1 MPKPV
6 NVRVTTIDAELEFA
20 IQPNTTGKQLFDQV
34 VKTIGLREIWF
45 FGLQYTDSKGYQ
57 TWLKLN
63 KKVLSQDVKKESP
76 LQFKFRAKFYPEDVA
91 EEIIQ
96 DITLRLFYLQ
106 VKNAILSDEIYCPP
120 ETSVLLASY
129 AVQAKYGDFQKD
141 LHAPGFLAN
150 DRLLPERV
158 MQQHKLSREEWE
170 ERITNW
176 YGEHR
181 GMLREDAM
189 MEYLKIAQDLEMY
202 GVNYFEIKNKKGT
215 ELWLG
220 VDALGLNIYEK
231 DDRLT
236 PKIGFPWS
244 EIRNISFNDRKF
256 VIKPIDKKAPDF
268 VFFAPRLRINK
279 RILTL
284 CMGNHELY
292 MRRRKPD
299 TIEVQQMKAQNKEE
313 KLAKQQEREKLQR
326 EIAAREKA
334 EKMQAEYEER
344 FRSMQQEMERRQGE
358 LSTAQETIRKL
369 EEQLRETQVAKE
381 ELVQQQQE
389 LHEMMIRLE
398 ESKNLEAEERARLE
412 DEINSK
418 RTEVEEIVS
427 EVQRKEEEN
436 RQLQQEMEEARRR
449 QDEASQALIAASTTP
464 KHHHLQVAQYW
475 KHFPQ
480 ISQSGQKGFRTSKV
494 LLEEMDGA
502 SDDDE
507 DDEKMT
513 NGDTSRDLMSYD
525 DDVNDPVNER
535 ITLAEKNERLQ
546 SQLRSLKEDLANT
559 RDDQAETTMDKI
571 HKENVKQGRDK
582 YKTLREVRKGNTK
595 RRVDQFENM

>member
-1 MPKPV
+1 MPKAV

-45 FGLQYTDSKGYQ
+45 FGLQYTDSKNYQ

-91 EEIIQ
+91 DELIQ

-106 VKNAILSDEIYCPP
+106 VKNAILTDEIYCPP

-129 AVQAKYGDFQKD
+129 AVQAKYGDYQKD
-141 LHAPGFLAN
+141 VHSPGFLAN

-158 MQQHKLSREEWE
+158 MQQHRLSREEWE

-176 YGEHR
+176 YMEHR

-231 DDRLT
+231 EDRLT

-256 VIKPIDKKAPDF
+256 VIKPIDTKAPNF

-334 EKMQAEYEER
+334 EKIQAEYEER
-344 FRSMQQEMERRQGE
+344 LKSMQADMEKRQSSLIE
-358 LSTAQETIRKL
+358 AQEKIRKL
-369 EEQLRETQVAKE
+369 EELLRDTQAAKDELEKGREELQEMMERLRE
-381 ELVQQQQE
+381 
-389 LHEMMIRLE
+389 
-398 ESKNLEAEERARLE
+398 SKDMEAEERQRLE
-412 DEINSK
+412 DEI
-418 RTEVEEIVS
+418 RTKHEEVTEIQQAVMTKEQENMLLQS
-427 EVQRKEEEN
+427 EMAEARKKH
-436 RQLQQEMEEARRR
+436 EEAT
-449 QDEASQALIAASTTP
+449 QALIEATTTP
-464 KHHHLQVAQYW
+464 RHHHVQ
-475 KHFPQ
+475 
-480 ISQSGQKGFRTSKV
+480 
-494 LLEEMDGA
+494 EN
-502 SDDDE
+502 DDDE
-507 DDEKMT
+507 DDEPNM
-513 NGDTSRDLMSYD
+513 NGDNSTDLRDNED
-525 DDVNDPVNER
+525 EIHDPVDDR
-535 ITLAEKNERLQ
+535 LTLAERNERLQ
-546 SQLRSLKEDLANT
+546 NQLRSLKDELSHT
-559 RDDQAETTMDKI
+559 TVESGETTMDRI

>member
-45 FGLQYTDSKGYQ
+45 FGLQYTDSKGYS

-91 EEIIQ
+91 DEIIQ

-106 VKNAILSDEIYCPP
+106 VKNAILSDDIYCPP

-129 AVQAKYGDFQKD
+129 AVQAKYGDYQKD
-141 LHAPGFLAN
+141 VHTPGFLSS
-150 DRLLPERV
+150 DRLLPDRV
-158 MQQHKLSREEWE
+158 MQQHKLSRDEWE
-170 ERITNW
+170 DRISTW
-176 YGEHR
+176 YTEHR

-202 GVNYFEIKNKKGT
+202 GVNYFDIKNKKGT

-231 DDRLT
+231 EDRLT

-256 VIKPIDKKAPDF
+256 VIKPIDTKAPNF

-334 EKMQAEYEER
+334 ERIQSEYEDRLKKMQAD
-344 FRSMQQEMERRQGE
+344 MELRQKA
-358 LSTAQETIRKL
+358 LLDAQSTIKL
-369 EEQLRETQVAKE
+369 LEDQLKETQAAKE
-381 ELVQQQQE
+381 ELEARQQE
-389 LHEMMIRLE
+389 LHEMMQRLE
-398 ESKNLEAEERARLE
+398 ESKNMEAEERARLE
-412 DEINSK
+412 DEIRMKQEEVSTIYQQVRTKEDENSALQSEMENARQK
-418 RTEVEEIVS
+418 HEEATRALVAATTTPGHHH
-427 EVQRKEEEN
+427 VRDHDEEEDDN
-436 RQLQQEMEEARRR
+436 
-449 QDEASQALIAASTTP
+449 
-464 KHHHLQVAQYW
+464 HLQ
-475 KHFPQ
+475 
-480 ISQSGQKGFRTSKV
+480 
-494 LLEEMDGA
+494 
-502 SDDDE
+502 
-507 DDEKMT
+507 
-513 NGDTSRDLMSYD
+513 NGDTSRDLRMDSD
-525 DDVNDPVNER
+525 EIVDPVDER
-535 ITLAEKNERLQ
+535 QTLAERNLRLQ
-546 SQLRSLKEDLANT
+546 DQLRSLKEDLSHI
-559 RDDQAETTMDKI
+559 RDDTGETTMDRI

>member
-91 EEIIQ
+91 EELIQ

-129 AVQAKYGDFQKD
+129 AVQAKYGDFQKE
-141 LHAPGFLAN
+141 LHLTGFLAN

-158 MQQHKLSREEWE
+158 MQQHKLSREDWE

-202 GVNYFEIKNKKGT
+202 GVNYFDIKNKKGT

-344 FRSMQQEMERRQGE
+344 FRSMQQEMERRQSE
-358 LSTAQETIRKL
+358 LVAAQETIKKL
-369 EEQLRETQVAKE
+369 EDQLRETQVAKE
-381 ELVQQQQE
+381 ELLQQQNE
-389 LHEMMIRLE
+389 LKEMMTRLE
-398 ESKNLEAEERARLE
+398 EDKNLESEERQRLE

-418 RTEVEEIVS
+418 KTEVEDIVA
-427 EVQRKEEEN
+427 EVKRKEDEN
-436 RQLQQEMEEARRR
+436 RALQQEMEEARKR
-449 QDEASQALIAASTTP
+449 QDEASQALIAATTTP
-464 KHHHLQVAQYW
+464 KHHHLQ
-475 KHFPQ
+475 
-480 ISQSGQKGFRTSKV
+480 
-494 LLEEMDGA
+494 EMDGT
-502 SDDDE
+502 SDDE
-507 DDEKMT
+507 DEERMA
-513 NGDTSRDLMSYD
+513 NGDLSRDLRQD
-525 DDVNDPVNER
+525 DDDLRDPVNER
-535 ITLAEKNERLQ
+535 LTLAEKNERLQ

-571 HKENVKQGRDK
+571 HRENVKQGRDK